1 MDGSAR
7 DADAV
12 SKRREEIDDLLS
24 GTFNSILRIEE
35 QSLDNRLTHGLTIT
49 EVHTIVAIGLHERN
63 PMNVIAARLNVTLAT
78 LTTAVNKLS
87 NKGFVERTRAE
98 DDRRKVLVSLTKKG
112 RQVLRAHNLFHH
124 QMIDEALADLTEE
137 EERVFAGALK
147 KVKGFFDAQA

>member
-1 MDGSAR
+1 MTVSTRRRALLKDGAR
-7 DADAV
+7 K
-12 SKRREEIDDLLS
+12 STTCCP

-78 LTTAVNKLS
+78 LTTAVNKLA

-124 QMIDEALADLTEE
+124 QMIDEALARSYRGGGA
-137 EERVFAGALK
+137 RVRPGRSRR
-147 KVKGFFDAQA
+147 

>member
-1 MDGSAR
+1 MDGSNETASASQR
-7 DADAV
+7 
-12 SKRREEIDDLLS
+12 RREEIDDLLS
-24 GTFNSILRIEE
+24 GTLNSIPRTEE

-78 LTTAVNKLS
+78 LTTAVNKLA

>member
-1 MDGSAR
+1 MDGSNETASASQR
-7 DADAV
+7 
-12 SKRREEIDDLLS
+12 RREEIDDLLS

-49 EVHTIVAIGLHERN
+49 ERN

-78 LTTAVNKLS
+78 LTTAVNKLA